1 MEGNAPSLPL
11 IGVRSMR
18 VAMTEHCPPF
28 YELLVGVFKI
38 DRLVLYLNESF
49 GGRTLLSVFSSS
61 QMDRSVHLPVLI
73 FGVEVWLFQVLVQLF
88 KGCVKSWV
96 CVGPSQ

>member
-1 MEGNAPSLPL
+1 VEGNAPSLPL
-11 IGVRSMR
+11 IGVRSMC

-61 QMDRSVHLPVLI
+61 QMDRSAHPPVLI
-73 FGVEVWLFQVLVQLF
+73 FSVEVSLFQVLVQLF
-88 KGCVKSWV
+88 KVGFKGGV
-96 CVGPSQ
+96 CFGPS